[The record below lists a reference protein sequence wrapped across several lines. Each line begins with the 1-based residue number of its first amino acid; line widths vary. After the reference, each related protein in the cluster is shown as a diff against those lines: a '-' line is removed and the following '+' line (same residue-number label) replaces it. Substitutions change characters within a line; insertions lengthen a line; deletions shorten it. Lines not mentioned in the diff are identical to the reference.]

1 MVWNARRAARG
12 GDNAA
17 SAAAIPAGCGR
28 YDNSGWGRQAAEG
41 RLFQDVRRRP
51 SSTRTYRRS
60 INTPDFECSRIYSI
74 EFLQPP
80 AIEAAIDAVAEERR
94 NGGYSHNS
102 WPSMVGEVK
111 RLKVT
116 CVARN
121 AAKANFL
128 TTVSGNLTV
137 RAKAAH
143 TLARL
148 DRTSFGERLSV
159 IPPRVTRTRR
169 RTRAGEAG
177 PRGDPEDLREDGE
190 QPDHADLVRSPLT
203 PRLACLSLRPTRGR
217 DSFSHALVR
226 ATADCGATT
235 ATGCTTRRTSCHSL
249 TRTVTSLPA
258 TRPRSRPMQYP
269 ASAPRQS

>member
-1 MVWNARRAARG
+1 MA
-12 GDNAA
+12 
-17 SAAAIPAGCGR
+17 
-28 YDNSGWGRQAAEG
+28 
-41 RLFQDVRRRP
+41 
-51 SSTRTYRRS
+51 
-60 INTPDFECSRIYSI
+60 
-74 EFLQPP
+74 
-80 AIEAAIDAVAEERR
+80 
-94 NGGYSHNS
+94 
-102 WPSMVGEVK
+102 GEVK

-128 TTVSGNLTV
+128 TTVSGNVTV
-137 RAKAAH
+137 RAQATH

-148 DRTSFGERLSV
+148 DRTSFYRRSTPALA
-159 IPPRVTRTRR
+159 VTHTHATR

-190 QPDHADLVRSPLT
+190 QPGHADLVRSPLT

-217 DSFSHALVR
+217 DSFSHALAR